1 MDFGDIQGQETVK
14 RAAEIAVA
22 GGHNLLLIGPPGSG
36 KSMTARAIAGILP
49 PLEREESLEITKIY
63 SVMDMLRSDS
73 PMIMQRPYRE
83 VHHTVTRAALIG
95 GGAVPRPGEIS
106 LAHGGVLFLDE
117 LTEYRKEI
125 LELLRQPLENRSIE
139 YQEHME
145 NISFRQL
152 YTGRCDESL
161 SVRVLSGYGAL

>member
-1 MDFGDIQGQETVK
+1 M
-14 RAAEIAVA
+14 
-22 GGHNLLLIGPPGSG
+22 LIGPPGSG

-95 GGAVPRPGEIS
+95 GG
-106 LAHGGVLFLDE
+106 
-117 LTEYRKEI
+117 
-125 LELLRQPLENRSIE
+125 
-139 YQEHME
+139 
-145 NISFRQL
+145 
-152 YTGRCDESL
+152 RCAP
-161 SVRVLSGYGAL
+161 SG